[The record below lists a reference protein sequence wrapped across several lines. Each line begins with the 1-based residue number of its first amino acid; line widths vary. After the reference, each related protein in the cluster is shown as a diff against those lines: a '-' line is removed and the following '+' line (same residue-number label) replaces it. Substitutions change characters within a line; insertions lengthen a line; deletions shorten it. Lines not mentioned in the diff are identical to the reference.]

1 MRKIIY
7 VAAIVLLGSCSKDFL
22 NKGSQIIFD
31 DTNFW
36 TSENNVKSYCWEFY
50 NRFVGFGTGTN
61 GDFYFTTFSDDQ
73 AASGMNDFPSAAPAS
88 DGNWEYTYIRKANL
102 LLQRA
107 PQVPM
112 SQEAVNHY
120 LGVAR
125 FFRAYEYAN
134 MVRHFGDVPYINTYL
149 DQSQTSLIYTP
160 RTSRAIVVDSIVAD
174 LQFAAQ
180 NVRTA
185 ERSRSLGDANVLS
198 REAVWAYL
206 SRLALYEGTYAKY
219 VADASSSSTGT
230 SSTGT
235 SSARSEKLLRI
246 AKDAASNLVAGA
258 SAAAAT
264 TGLGASVAYTLSPVY
279 KDVYSSLDLSKNN
292 EVILYKSYVS
302 GVMTHSVVGYTN
314 SSTMMSGL
322 TKDAV
327 DSYLCTDG
335 LPISLSPLYQGDD
348 NITATLANRDRRLLQ
363 SVDDRLAYIGTPN
376 EKGFTSSTG
385 YKISKFDNDAL
396 TPSETL
402 APNNPT
408 DAPIFWLA
416 EVYLNYAE
424 AAAEL
429 GELTQSDLDATVN
442 LLRQRA
448 GVSSLMLSA
457 VPDDPLR
464 DEDVSPLIWE
474 IRRER
479 RCELMMDGFRSW
491 DIRRWGKL
499 QYLDPSI
506 KPAIFMGAKIPMTAA
521 QTQTQTQTTAP
532 VAASGTAA
540 SVTASGAAAYVSA
553 AGSNGPAT
561 DAQGYI
567 LPYGA
572 GAQRPILIPQYYL
585 DPIPT
590 GQQTLYLLKGI
601 EFPQNPGW

>member
-7 VAAIVLLGSCSKDFL
+7 IAAIVLLGSCSKDFL

-50 NRFVGFGTGTN
+50 NRFAGFGTGTN

-73 AASGMNDFPSAAPAS
+73 AASGMNDFPSAPPAS

-107 PQVPM
+107 PEVPM
-112 SQEAVNHY
+112 SEEAINHY

-134 MVRHFGDVPYINTYL
+134 MVRHFGDIPYINSYL
-149 DQSQTSLIYTP
+149 DQSQTDLIYTP
-160 RTSRAIVVDSIVAD
+160 RTSRNIVVDSIVAD

-180 NVRTA
+180 HVRTA
-185 ERSRSLGDANVLS
+185 ERSKALGDANVLS
-198 REAVWAYL
+198 REAVWAYI
-206 SRLALYEGTYAKY
+206 SRVALYEGTYAKY
-219 VADASSSSTGT
+219 VTDAGTSSSSSTSGT
-230 SSTGT
+230 Q
-235 SSARSEKLLRI
+235 SEKLLRI
-246 AKDAASNLVAGA
+246 AKEAAANLVAGP
-258 SAAAAT
+258 
-264 TGLGASVAYTLSPVY
+264 YTLSTGY
-279 KDVYSSLDLSKNN
+279 KEVYSSMDLSKNN

-335 LPISLSPLYQGDD
+335 LPISLSPLYQGDG
-348 NITATLANRDRRLLQ
+348 NITATLANRDLRLAQ

-385 YKISKFDNDAL
+385 YKITKFDNDAL

-429 GELTQSDLDATVN
+429 GELTQSDLDATIN

-448 GVSSLMLSA
+448 GVAPLMLSS

-464 DEDVSPLIWE
+464 DQDVPALIWE

-506 KPAIFMGAKIPMTAA
+506 KPAIFMGAKIPVSGE
-521 QTQTQTQTTAP
+521 QTTAA
-532 VAASGTAA
+532 VAESKAQTAA
-540 SVTASGAAAYVSA
+540 ADIKAQTAAAGTQVQGLDPRTRASGA
-553 AGSNGPAT
+553 NGPAT

-572 GAQRPILIPQYYL
+572 GAERPILIPQYYL

>member
-1 MRKIIY
+1 M
-7 VAAIVLLGSCSKDFL
+7 
-22 NKGSQIIFD
+22 
-31 DTNFW
+31 
-36 TSENNVKSYCWEFY
+36 
-50 NRFVGFGTGTN
+50 
-61 GDFYFTTFSDDQ
+61 
-73 AASGMNDFPSAAPAS
+73 
-88 DGNWEYTYIRKANL
+88 
-102 LLQRA
+102 
-107 PQVPM
+107 
-112 SQEAVNHY
+112 
-120 LGVAR
+120 
-125 FFRAYEYAN
+125 
-134 MVRHFGDVPYINTYL
+134 
-149 DQSQTSLIYTP
+149 
-160 RTSRAIVVDSIVAD
+160 
-174 LQFAAQ
+174 
-180 NVRTA
+180 
-185 ERSRSLGDANVLS
+185 
-198 REAVWAYL
+198 
-206 SRLALYEGTYAKY
+206 
-219 VADASSSSTGT
+219 
-230 SSTGT
+230 
-235 SSARSEKLLRI
+235 
-246 AKDAASNLVAGA
+246 
-258 SAAAAT
+258 
-264 TGLGASVAYTLSPVY
+264 
-279 KDVYSSLDLSKNN
+279 DLSKNN

-348 NITATLANRDRRLLQ
+348 NITATLANRDLRLAQ

-385 YKISKFDNDAL
+385 YKITKFDNDAL

-429 GELTQSDLDATVN
+429 GELTQSDLDATIN

-448 GVSSLMLSA
+448 GVVPLMLSS

-464 DEDVSPLIWE
+464 DQDVPALIWE

-506 KPAIFMGAKIPMTAA
+506 KPAIFMGAKIPVPGE
-521 QTQTQTQTTAP
+521 QTTAA
-532 VAASGTAA
+532 VAESKAQTAA
-540 SVTASGAAAYVSA
+540 AETKAQIAAADIKAQTAATDIKAQTAAADAKAQAAAADAKAQAAATGTQVQGLGPRTRASGA
-553 AGSNGPAT
+553 NGPAT

-572 GAQRPILIPQYYL
+572 GAERPILIPQYYL